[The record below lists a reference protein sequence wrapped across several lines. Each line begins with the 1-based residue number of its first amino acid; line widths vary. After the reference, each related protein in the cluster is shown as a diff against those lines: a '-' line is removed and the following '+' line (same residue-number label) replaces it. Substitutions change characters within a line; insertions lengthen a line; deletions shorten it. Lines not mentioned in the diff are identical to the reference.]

1 MALSKKITLGKNK
14 SIIGISEWLKHTPYE
29 MPINGY
35 DTQFLPLC
43 NHVLSI
49 IERHSEYFK
58 EVGMTLEQRRQL
70 AITLVAC
77 FEDYINDIGIWKAF
91 IETNKSLYGYALPF
105 YDLSEYDEEYLNAVD
120 FAYLIY
126 HAVSKAEEDN
136 CYPPEGTAFGL
147 GKLIFE
153 YLEPKIDEINPTSFY
168 DKYLVV
174 KANDNFFDVKFKLIW
189 FTHKSYLMSAET
201 QPKALAQLEK
211 LKITV
216 KEAPH
221 LAAYA
226 DKIVYQIQD
235 DTIYT
240 HQSAYSAL
248 CATEWFAK
256 IAKTDDDTKE
266 GIKNLKKRHQGSCL
280 YDKDYDKD
288 FYLYINMETKREYLV
303 YKQSINQGKSHATPE
318 EKLIFNCSL
327 IFWNK
332 MWWQTGTAMAVKDS
346 NYKTAYVPAY
356 TVPWT
361 YSDEIQKM
369 QQEQLE
375 EMYNVHLEVCGSPLY
390 IAKDR
395 EDLMDKTLQTTK
407 RYNQKHG
414 KNKQTDEDFE
424 AMAKVQRQTLFKNI
438 DKNDQGIAYFYVKG
452 VGQIFVIGI
461 GEIIE
466 IMENQNLPEE
476 EQKNLFWR
484 LAADT
489 NLHVAAYL
497 IENYPTH
504 NIKFSGKE
512 MLQKDVALL
521 PFYWRFYSPEEFG
534 IQVANLEISNYVG
547 VKN

>member
-1 MALSKKITLGKNK
+1 MALSKKINLGKSK
-14 SIIGISEWLKHTPYE
+14 SIIGISEWLKHAPYE

-58 EVGMTLEQRRQL
+58 EVGMTLEERRQL
-70 AITLVAC
+70 AITLVAY

-105 YDLSEYDEEYLNAVD
+105 YDLSEYDEEYINAVD
-120 FAYLIY
+120 LAYLIY

-147 GKLIFE
+147 GKMIFE

-174 KANDNFFDVKFKLIW
+174 KANDNFFDLKYKLIW
-189 FTHKSYLMSAET
+189 FVQQSYLMSIDT
-201 QPKALAQLEK
+201 KFVIQAQLAELEK
-211 LKITV
+211 AI
-216 KEAPH
+216 KERPAM
-221 LAAYA
+221 ATYIGQIAY
-226 DKIVYQIQD
+226 QMQD

-256 IAKTDDDTKE
+256 IAKTDNDTKE
-266 GIKNLKKRHQGSCL
+266 SIINLKKRHQGACL

-303 YKQSINQGKSHATPE
+303 YKKSINHANSRVKSE
-318 EKLIFNCSL
+318 DRLIFDCSL
-327 IFWNK
+327 IFWDK
-332 MWWQTGTAMAVKDS
+332 MWWQTGTATAVQ
-346 NYKTAYVPAY
+346 NAEYKKPQVRAYK
-356 TVPWT
+356 VPWT

-369 QQEQLE
+369 QQEQVQ
-375 EMYNVHLEVCGSPLY
+375 EMYDIHIEVFGSPLY

-395 EDLMDKTLQTTK
+395 EDLIDKALQTTK
-407 RYNQKHG
+407 VNNQKRAEVS
-414 KNKQTDEDFE
+414 QSDADFE
-424 AMAKVQRQTLFKNI
+424 AFAKAQKQSLSKAF
-438 DKNDQGIAYFYVKG
+438 DKNEKGIAFFYVKG
-452 VGQIFVIGI
+452 IGQIFVRGI
-461 GEIIE
+461 GDLVEA
-466 IMENQNLPEE
+466 MESKNLSEE
-476 EQKNLFWR
+476 DQKDLFWR
-484 LAADT
+484 LASDL
-489 NLHVAAYL
+489 NPNMAAYL
-497 IENYPTH
+497 IANYPTH
-504 NIKFSGKE
+504 NIKFSGKK
-512 MLQKDVALL
+512 MLGKDVALL

-534 IQVANLEISNYVG
+534 IQVPSLEMR
-547 VKN
+547 